1 MIQFYDKE
9 SVEVNMLSKNIKFK
23 GQLKTNTW
31 RKIALNSWDP
41 DFGCSIYSKV
51 ELNPT
56 PALKFLEKFNQENN
70 QKITL
75 THYLGKVLGIL
86 LREYPLLN
94 CTIRGKK
101 VYQREN
107 CDIFFQISR
116 PSQKGE
122 EDLSGK
128 VIREVDKK
136 DLTSIAQELSAKG
149 KVIKHQ
155 EDTTFKYIKKIVS
168 LTPDCLIKYLINI
181 SAFIQL
187 RLNLWSPLL
196 GTKQDTFGSMMMTNI
211 GVFDIEEAFV
221 PFVRYSG
228 VHSICC
234 MGAIYDGIDFDGDK
248 VVKSKKINLCW
259 TLDHRLID
267 GSTAGKMLK
276 TLKGLFEN
284 PNELLKEFSSVE

>member
-1 MIQFYDKE
+1 M
-9 SVEVNMLSKNIKFK
+9 
-23 GQLKTNTW
+23 
-31 RKIALNSWDP
+31 
-41 DFGCSIYSKV
+41 
-51 ELNPT
+51 
-56 PALKFLEKFNQENN
+56 
-70 QKITL
+70 
-75 THYLGKVLGIL
+75 
-86 LREYPLLN
+86 
-94 CTIRGKK
+94 
-101 VYQREN
+101 
-107 CDIFFQISR
+107 
-116 PSQKGE
+116 
-122 EDLSGK
+122 
-128 VIREVDKK
+128 DKK
-136 DLTSIAQELSAKG
+136 DLTSIAQELSAEG

-248 VVKSKKINLCW
+248 VVKSKNKSL
-259 TLDHRLID
+259 LD
-267 GSTAGKMLK
+267 S
-276 TLKGLFEN
+276 
-284 PNELLKEFSSVE
+284 